1 MKQQFSNKQC
11 ASALLAA
18 LLSSVIPFQHA
29 TAQTPSVS
37 VSNTVDPLNPII
49 VTATRTPKSGND
61 VLADYTYI
69 SREEIENSAQSSL
82 PDLLQQQ
89 RGVQISTN
97 GGAGNIASVYLRG
110 TSNAQSLVLIDGV
123 KVDSVGGGAIWS
135 AIPLALIDHIEIIYG
150 PQSTFYGSDAM
161 GGVIQIFT
169 KKGGGPAQF
178 TASAGY
184 GTYNTSITNAAMYG
198 SLGKENSINYSVGVS
213 QENSAGFNTVANNNT
228 ANQNGS
234 NYRGFAAYPT
244 TSTGYT
250 RLAANGSLSNKWSR
264 GQEVGLQIFTSR
276 NQWQYPGNDY
286 STYPVDTP
294 ETNIGV
300 NQLSIFSAYSKNEI
314 TTNWN
319 SFFQVSSSSNATQ
332 SLTSKS
338 NDKLATPTYNFL
350 LQNDFKIGADKLQVL
365 LERNMQYAKMDNTA
379 YTTYCNYGYSGACN
393 GININ
398 QLRTT
403 NSVAGSYELR
413 RGSHLATVAVRNDEI
428 SQYGSKATYSAAYG
442 YFLTKELRFNAN
454 YGTGFRAPSFN
465 DLYYPGYG
473 NANIKPESNRN
484 FETGIQYETRS
495 FGTRLTAYQNR
506 IDNFIVPIICG
517 YSGCT
522 NPLYYSGS
530 YPSNFSLVQIRGVT
544 LGVDGRVNDLT
555 LKASADVMSTVDQTT
570 GLSVPN
576 RANWVG
582 NILAD
587 YKFQKFN
594 FGTNITMTG
603 SRWGA
608 VNSTQTAN
616 INSLESYTLVG
627 LYGSYQIEKNLSTFV
642 RWNNVFNTSYQT
654 SYGYANAGSNVF
666 VGLRYAMK

>member
-1 MKQQFSNKQC
+1 MKQQFSNTQC
-11 ASALLAA
+11 RFALLVT
-18 LLSSVIPFQHA
+18 LLSSVFPFQSA
-29 TAQTPSVS
+29 VAQTPSVS
-37 VSNTVDPLNPII
+37 VSVSNSVDPLNPII

-89 RGVQISTN
+89 RGVQVSSN

-161 GGVIQIFT
+161 GGVVQIFT

-234 NYRGFAAYPT
+234 NYRGFGAYPT

-250 RLAANGSLSNKWSR
+250 RLAVNGSLSNKWSR

-276 NQWQYPGNDY
+276 NQWQYPGNEY
-286 STYPVDTP
+286 LSGTP

-332 SLTSKS
+332 GLTSKS
-338 NDKLATPTYNFL
+338 NDKLVTPTYNFL

-379 YTTYCNYGYSGACN
+379 YITYCGYASYSGACN
-393 GININ
+393 GINID
-398 QLRTT
+398 QSRTT

-473 NANIKPESNRN
+473 NENIKPESNRN

-506 IDNFIVPIICG
+506 IDNFIVPIICAG
-517 YSGCT
+517 ACI

-530 YPSNFSLVQIRGVT
+530 YPSNFSLVQIRGAS
-544 LGVDGRVNDLT
+544 LGVDGRVNNLT

-587 YKFQKFN
+587 YKLQKFN

-616 INSLESYTLVG
+616 INNLESYTLVG

-666 VGLRYAMK
+666 VGLRYAMQ

>member
-1 MKQQFSNKQC
+1 
-11 ASALLAA
+11 
-18 LLSSVIPFQHA
+18 
-29 TAQTPSVS
+29 
-37 VSNTVDPLNPII
+37 
-49 VTATRTPKSGND
+49 
-61 VLADYTYI
+61 
-69 SREEIENSAQSSL
+69 
-82 PDLLQQQ
+82 
-89 RGVQISTN
+89 
-97 GGAGNIASVYLRG
+97 
-110 TSNAQSLVLIDGV
+110 
-123 KVDSVGGGAIWS
+123 
-135 AIPLALIDHIEIIYG
+135 
-150 PQSTFYGSDAM
+150 
-161 GGVIQIFT
+161 
-169 KKGGGPAQF
+169 
-178 TASAGY
+178 
-184 GTYNTSITNAAMYG
+184 MYG

-234 NYRGFAAYPT
+234 NYRGFGAYPT

-250 RLAANGSLSNKWSR
+250 RLAVNGSLSNKWSR

-286 STYPVDTP
+286 LSSTP